1 MGMVRQAIISIVVLG
16 AAGAGIAAFSP
27 DARDLLARVGIDT
40 SPLAL
45 TATQEPAATGRADR
59 AVGVITATAETAR
72 AATRLRLIGSGR
84 ALRSVTLFA
93 RSTGEVEELGFTS
106 GEKVAR
112 GTILARLDSD
122 AEEIAVDRAK
132 VAEAEAD
139 AAFERLTALAAR
151 RIATQVDLDEADR
164 TRQRAQ
170 LDLRTAELALERRLV
185 RAPFDGVVGL
195 SEVDVGDLI
204 GADTAIAV
212 LDDRSKLE
220 IDLYA
225 PERFAA
231 LIGLGQTLIAT
242 TPATPGAVFN
252 GTVTAIDSQ
261 VDSESRTLRLRAAI
275 DNSDDMLRP
284 GFSFNVVMSFPGE
297 SHVAVPALAVQWR
310 ADGPFVWT
318 VTDGKAAQ
326 VSVEVL
332 EREDDRV
339 LLSGIDAGQ
348 VVVTE
353 GVQKLRPGST
363 VTEVTTPPDAG

>member
-1 MGMVRQAIISIVVLG
+1 MSMVRQAIVSIIVLG

-27 DARDLLARVGIDT
+27 DARDLLRRVGIDT
-40 SPLAL
+40 GPLAL
-45 TATQEPAATGRADR
+45 TATEEAAPGRAER
-59 AVGVITATAETAR
+59 SVGVVTATAEEAR

-93 RSTGEVEELGFTS
+93 RSTGEVEELGFTP

-112 GTILARLDSD
+112 GTVLARLDSD
-122 AEEIAVDRAK
+122 AEEIAVSRAR
-132 VAEAEAD
+132 VALSEAS
-139 AAFERLTALAAR
+139 AAFERLTALASR
-151 RIATQVDLDEADR
+151 RIASQVDLDEADR
-164 TRQRAQ
+164 ARQRAE
-170 LDLRTAELALERRLV
+170 LDLRTAELDLERRLV
-185 RAPFDGVVGL
+185 RAPFDGVMGL

-231 LIGLGQTLIAT
+231 LISLGQTLVAT
-242 TPATPGAVFN
+242 SPAAPDQLFN

-261 VDSESRTLRLRAAI
+261 IDPESRTLRLRAAI
-275 DNSDDMLRP
+275 ENSDDALRP
-284 GFSFNVVMSFPGE
+284 GFSFNVIMAFPGE
-297 SHVAVPALAVQWR
+297 AHVAVPALAVQWR
-310 ADGPFVWT
+310 SDGPYVWKVTEGT
-318 VTDGKAAQ
+318 VGQ
-326 VSVEVL
+326 VPVKVI

-339 LLSGIDAGQ
+339 LLSGIGVGD

-353 GVQKLRPGST
+353 GVQKLRPGTAIS
-363 VTEVTTPPDAG
+363 EIDAPAEAG